1 MASARLRLDRGG
13 LAAKLVFRKLGQENP
28 MPEKPTPPRRF
39 PRFLAEYA
47 VLVRRTGKIGS
58 EKWARTRKIG
68 GGGCMFIFH
77 ESIGVGTELDLLIS
91 APGGIVKAHSRVV
104 WETAPAP
111 YQYEI
116 GVEFLRMTPDDQQ
129 SLDATLAALAA
140 ARE

>member
-1 MASARLRLDRGG
+1 MLR
-13 LAAKLVFRKLGQENP
+13 KQGQRNG
-28 MPEKPTPPRRF
+28 MPEKPTPARRF

-47 VLVRRTGKIGS
+47 VLVRRAGKIGS
-58 EKWARTRKIG
+58 EKLARTRTIG

-77 ESIGVGTELDLLIS
+77 QSVGVGTELDLVIS

-104 WETAPAP
+104 WETVPAL

-116 GVEFLRMTPDDQQ
+116 GVEFLGMTPDDQQ

-140 ARE
+140 ARK